1 MSQSSPFEFAI
12 EDVADLAPVSLVG
25 RECVSQPFEFGIM
38 VRAPS
43 DNAAAFEP
51 HVGRDASL
59 SFVSA
64 SGARRTLTGVIR
76 RVELIERTADGALV
90 IRYGFGP
97 RFANLEERN
106 WSRVH
111 ANLSVPRAIA
121 RVLDEHGVPHRF
133 ELSSEYPEREYQ
145 VQYQESDRAFVER
158 IAAEVGLFYYFAA
171 SSEGRPATL
180 VFADGN
186 ARLRAVD
193 APSELQVHV
202 FEGSA
207 ATSPA
212 LREEQVASFQMT
224 HAAAPKSLVG
234 FDYDFKRPLHGLRE
248 QASPQAGMQALPAL
262 AVLAEFPIQPGT
274 VYEHRS
280 DTERPELTGGR
291 ATAVLDQWQHHSQV
305 ASCVAGSRLLAPGYR
320 FALAR
325 HPVEGL
331 SRAYVI
337 TSVKHTAFAE
347 ESAGR
352 TAYQAELACVAD
364 SVVPRPPRPPRR
376 VVQVTESAVVVGPR
390 DQEIHTD
397 EHGRVRIQFHW
408 DSRGAVELASCF
420 VRVVQPWSGEGWGF
434 QFIPRIGME
443 VLVTFLQ
450 GDPDVPIV
458 MGALPNAT
466 HPPPFAL
473 PEHKSKSG
481 IKTRSTPHGSGH
493 NELSFEDAVGA
504 ERIFVRAE
512 RDLRGEV
519 KRNRETFVGSDDAL
533 DIGGNLQERVHG
545 LRQTHVRGPWTAH
558 AQASFDASVA
568 SELSVM
574 SSGDAQLN
582 GQRDVSV
589 RAEQGLV
596 LEADAVLR
604 ASAGRAIRLTAG
616 GQGAI
621 GELDLQSEGRASIA
635 ATRDIHIRA
644 VDGLRLV
651 CGTSQIELR
660 DGKIRIVADDIELGG
675 RKSVQATGDGPSLKL
690 AKEAEIIGSTV
701 NIYSEHASVELTREA
716 HVRGERVALEGPFE
730 KEASKGKDGTDPTK
744 ALDISFLDEHKQPYE
759 NATYVLRAGGERYQG
774 NLTIDGRLRAMV
786 PARAESAHITLWL
799 DKYPEGR
806 RKEFVVAIEALA
818 PAKTPR
824 GAKQRLKMLG
834 YFKGDIDDTFDSE
847 LTSALKHFQQTER
860 LEMTGALDA
869 ETIAEL
875 ERVFGH

>member
-1 MSQSSPFEFAI
+1 MSNSSPFEFTI
-12 EDVADLAPVSLVG
+12 QDVVELAPVSLEG
-25 RECVSQPFEFGIM
+25 REALSEPFTFSIVM
-38 VRAPS
+38 RAPS
-43 DNAAAFEP
+43 DSASAFEA
-51 HVGRDASL
+51 HLDRAASL
-59 SFVSA
+59 SFVAS
-64 SGARRTLTGVIR
+64 SGARRTLTGVVR
-76 RVELIERTADGALV
+76 RVEILERTADRALV
-90 IRYGFGP
+90 VRYGFGP
-97 RFANLEERN
+97 RFARLGERY
-106 WSRVH
+106 WSRIH
-111 ANLSVPRAIA
+111 PNLSVPAAIA
-121 RVLDEHGVPHRF
+121 RVLEEHGVAHRF
-133 ELSSEYPEREYQ
+133 ELGGDYPEREYQ
-145 VQYQESDRAFVER
+145 VQYQETDRAFVER
-158 IAAEVGLFYYFAA
+158 IAAEVGIFYYFAA
-171 SSEGRPATL
+171 STEGRDAAL
-180 VFADGN
+180 VFADAN
-186 ARLRAVD
+186 TRLRTVD

-207 ATSPA
+207 ATNPA
-212 LREEQVASFQMT
+212 LREEQVASFQVAHT
-224 HAAAPKSLVG
+224 AAPKSLVG

-248 QASPQAGMQALPAL
+248 QASPQAGTQAIAAL
-262 AVLAEFPIQPGT
+262 GALTEFPIQPGT

-280 DTERPELTGGR
+280 DTERPELTGSR
-291 ATAVLDQWQHHSQV
+291 AKAVLDQWKHESQV
-305 ASCVAGSRLLAPGYR
+305 ASCFAGSRLLAPGYR

-325 HPVEGL
+325 HPVDGL
-331 SRAYVI
+331 SRGYVL

-352 TAYQAELACVAD
+352 TAYQAEVACVVD

-408 DSRGAVELASCF
+408 DTRGAVELASCF

-434 QFIPRIGME
+434 QFIPRVGME
-443 VLVTFLQ
+443 VLLTFLQ

-458 MGALPNAT
+458 MGTLPNAT

-512 RDLRGEV
+512 RDLREEV
-519 KRNRETFVGSDDAL
+519 KRNRETFVGSDDTF
-533 DIGGNLQERVHG
+533 DVGGNLQERVHG
-545 LRQTHVRGPWTAH
+545 LRQTHVRGPWAAH

-568 SELSVM
+568 SELSVT
-574 SSGDAQLN
+574 SAGDAQLT

-589 RAEQGLV
+589 HAEQGLV
-596 LEADAVLR
+596 LQADAVLR
-604 ASAGRAIRLTAG
+604 ATAGRAIRLSAG
-616 GQGAI
+616 GDGAI
-621 GELDLQSEGRASIA
+621 GELDLQSEGRVSIG
-635 ATRDIHIRA
+635 ATRDIMIRA
-644 VDGLRLV
+644 VDGLRLA

-675 RKSVQATGDGPSLKL
+675 RKSVQATGEGPSLKL
-690 AKEAEIIGSTV
+690 AKEAEIVGKAV
-701 NIYSEHASVELTREA
+701 NIYSEHAALELSKEA
-716 HVRGERVALEGPFE
+716 HLRGERVALEGPLE
-730 KEASKGKDGTDPTK
+730 KEASKGKDGTEPTK

-759 NATYVLRAGGERYQG
+759 KATYVLRAGGERYQG
-774 NLTIDGRLRAMV
+774 NLTIDGRLRAKV

-806 RKEFVVAIEALA
+806 RKEFVVSIETLA

-834 YFKGDIDDTFDSE
+834 HFKGDINDTFDDE
-847 LTSALKHFQQTER
+847 LASALKHFQQTER
-860 LEMTGALDA
+860 IEVTGALDA
-869 ETIAEL
+869 ETVAEL